1 MLGLIE
7 KGKRGM
13 MTNAYKVTTAPA
25 LLLVG
30 LLAATGCQQGGTS
43 DFGAKTGVGAAL
55 GAAGG
60 GLLGAAA
67 GGGATG
73 IAAGVLLGG
82 LLGGATGSYLDD
94 QDRRT
99 AAATTQQA
107 LNNQPSGTTTQW
119 KNPDSGN
126 SGSVTP
132 VRTYQTATGQ
142 YCREFEQ
149 TVTIGGKPQ
158 KSYGTACRQPD
169 GSWQIVS

>member
-1 MLGLIE
+1 
-7 KGKRGM
+7 M
-13 MTNAYKVTTAPA
+13 MANARKTIVLPA
-25 LLLVG
+25 V
-30 LLAATGCQQGGTS
+30 LLAALATGSCQDGGGSS
-43 DFGAKTGVGAAL
+43 DFGPKTGIGAAL

-82 LLGGATGSYLDD
+82 LLGGATGSVLDD

-99 AAATTQQA
+99 AANTTQQA
-107 LNNQPSGTTTQW
+107 LESKPSGTTSTW
-119 KNPDSGN
+119 TNPDTGH

-132 VRTYQTATGQ
+132 IRTYQASNGQ
-142 YCREFEQ
+142 YCREYEQ
-149 TVTIGGKPQ
+149 SVTIGGKPQ

>member
-1 MLGLIE
+1 
-7 KGKRGM
+7 M
-13 MTNAYKVTTAPA
+13 MTNAHKVATTPA

-43 DFGAKTGVGAAL
+43 DFGPKTGVGAAL

-107 LNNQPSGTTTQW
+107 LNDKPSGTTTAW
-119 KNPDSGN
+119 RNPDSGN

>member
-1 MLGLIE
+1 MSKKAHAAL
-7 KGKRGM
+7 
-13 MTNAYKVTTAPA
+13 VFPA
-25 LLLVG
+25 V
-30 LLAATGCQQGGTS
+30 LAAALATASCQEGGASGS
-43 DFGAKTGVGAAL
+43 DFGPKTGVGAAL

-94 QDRRT
+94 QDKRR
-99 AAATTQQA
+99 AANAAQQA
-107 LNNQPSGTTTQW
+107 LESKPSGAPTTWT
-119 KNPDSGN
+119 NPDTGH

-132 VRTYQTATGQ
+132 IRTYQASNGQ
-142 YCREFEQ
+142 YCREYEQ
-149 TVTIGGKPQ
+149 SVTIGGKAQ

-169 GSWQIVS
+169 GSWKLVS

>member
-1 MLGLIE
+1 MRTNVHETIVKPAVML
-7 KGKRGM
+7 
-13 MTNAYKVTTAPA
+13 TA
-25 LLLVG
+25 L
-30 LLAATGCQQGGTS
+30 ATGSCQEGGRGDDS
-43 DFGAKTGVGAAL
+43 DFGKKKGIDAAL

-82 LLGGATGSYLDD
+82 LLGGATGSVLDD

-99 AAATTQQA
+99 AANTTQQA
-107 LNNQPSGTTTQW
+107 LESKPSGTTSTW
-119 KNPDSGN
+119 TNPDSGH

-132 VRTYQTATGQ
+132 IRTYQASNGQ
-142 YCREFEQ
+142 YCREYEQ
-149 TVTIGGKPQ
+149 SVTIGGKPQ

>member
-1 MLGLIE
+1 MS
-7 KGKRGM
+7 KRAHA
-13 MTNAYKVTTAPA
+13 TLVLPAVLVAALVTAS
-25 LLLVG
+25 
-30 LLAATGCQQGGTS
+30 CQEGGDSGS
-43 DFGAKTGVGAAL
+43 DFGPKTGIGAAL

-94 QDRRT
+94 QDKRT
-99 AAATTQQA
+99 AAAATQRA
-107 LNNQPSGTTTQW
+107 LETKPSGTTTTWQ
-119 KNPDSGN
+119 NPDSGH

-132 VRTYQTATGQ
+132 VRTYQASNGQ
-142 YCREFEQ
+142 YCREYEQ
-149 TVTIGGKPQ
+149 SVTIGGKPQ